1 MGRRAEPFTH
11 SPAMKYIVA
20 LLACAASTLALADS
34 EFKNVPPLLHK
45 SIQHGG
51 VTAAQFDGGV
61 LRAQLNK
68 AEVTELV
75 YQTFVFHNICAREW
89 YEPQQFASLGLARV
103 ELLNAKGD
111 QGFAFDARGEVC
123 AETGKLGK
131 NFGTFIGQYSVA
143 CTGGSCP
150 AQR

>member
-51 VTAAQFDGGV
+51 VTAAQFD
-61 LRAQLNK
+61 
-68 AEVTELV
+68 
-75 YQTFVFHNICAREW
+75 EW
-89 YEPQQFASLGLARV
+89 VVP
-103 ELLNAKGD
+103 
-111 QGFAFDARGEVC
+111 
-123 AETGKLGK
+123 GKMVG
-131 NFGTFIGQYSVA
+131 
-143 CTGGSCP
+143 
-150 AQR
+150 R

>member
-89 YEPQQFASLGLARV
+89 YEPQQFASLAWPAWSCSTPRATRALPSTRAATSAPRWAGWARTS
-103 ELLNAKGD
+103 AP
-111 QGFAFDARGEVC
+111 
-123 AETGKLGK
+123 
-131 NFGTFIGQYSVA
+131 S
-143 CTGGSCP
+143 
-150 AQR
+150 

>member
-1 MGRRAEPFTH
+1 
-11 SPAMKYIVA
+11 MKYLVA
-20 LLACAASTLALADS
+20 LLACAASTLALADT

-61 LRAQLNK
+61 LRARLNK
-68 AEVTELV
+68 GEVSELV
-75 YQTFVFHNICAREW
+75 YGTFIFHNICAKQW
-89 YEPQQFASLGLARV
+89 HEPQQFASLGLARV

-123 AETGKLGK
+123 AEMGKLGK
-131 NFGTFIGQYSVA
+131 NFRTFIGQYSVA

-150 AQR
+150 PQR

>member
-103 ELLNAKGD
+103 ELLNAKKVQIAPLITHRYGLD
-111 QGFAFDARGEVC
+111 GV
-123 AETGKLGK
+123 AEAIQKQTEADSLKVLVK
-131 NFGTFIGQYSVA
+131 
-143 CTGGSCP
+143 P
-150 AQR
+150 